1 MPISKAFAVNI
12 SLANTLIF
20 LIFVYCFQSNKLL
33 KRHFFYIILCLTVC
47 INVSYAGDKSAET
60 SRVNAISNTYE
71 QIDFSA
77 CTPLD
82 YDVFSKAYQG
92 YISLLKDDK
101 LNDLKGILTVC
112 DYSLSA
118 NEKRMWIID
127 LRTRKVLI
135 NTYVAHG
142 QGSGEE
148 YATKF
153 SDRPNSHQS
162 SMGFYVTG
170 KTYTGKHGNSLHL
183 HGMDEGYNGKAYE
196 RAIVL
201 HGAGYVSRDFI
212 LGTGRLGRSWGCPA
226 VSNDIS
232 DEVIELIKEGTC
244 LFIYYPDNNYLQS
257 STWLKQS

>member
-1 MPISKAFAVNI
+1 MK
-12 SLANTLIF
+12 
-20 LIFVYCFQSNKLL
+20 K
-33 KRHFFYIILCLTVC
+33 HFFHIIFWLATSFN
-47 INVSYAGDKSAET
+47 IAYAGDKSAEAV
-60 SRVNAISNTYE
+60 RVNTINTTYE

-82 YDVFSKAYQG
+82 YNVFSKAYQG
-92 YISLLKDDK
+92 YISLLKGDK
-101 LNDLKGILTVC
+101 LNDIKGILTVC

-148 YATKF
+148 YANKF

-162 SMGFYVTG
+162 SIGFYVTG

-183 HGMDEGYNGKAYE
+183 HGMDEGYNAKAYE
-196 RAIVL
+196 RAIVV

-257 STWLKQS
+257 STWLNKS